1 MSDLSHLVSII
12 TPCFNCDSIIQK
24 CIDSVIFQTYSN
36 WELLIIDDVSEDGS
50 RKVVESY
57 MEKDSRIKLLARTWN
72 AGPAVTRNRGISEAK
87 GRFIAFLD
95 ADDIWRPN
103 KLEKQIDF
111 MLRENI
117 ALSYSAYEVMDDEG
131 NVIGI
136 RTPPESLSYDDILRS
151 NQIGCLTAIYDT
163 KHTGKVFM
171 PNIAKRQD
179 MGLWL
184 KILKNGMIAKGL
196 VDEPLASYRKGSN
209 TISSNKVS
217 VLKYQWRIYREI
229 EQLPLLTSL
238 YYFMHYAY
246 NGIVRSVF

>member
-1 MSDLSHLVSII
+1 M
-12 TPCFNCDSIIQK
+12 PCFNATEVINNSIQ
-24 CIDSVIFQTYSN
+24 SVLSQSYNN
-36 WELLIIDDVSEDGS
+36 WELIIIDDKSDKAKPEFFFELIS
-50 RKVVESY
+50 SNNKISY
-57 MEKDSRIKLLARTWN
+57 ITRNWN